1 MPVGA
6 CLRPGEASARLA
18 LLKSPE
24 LPREP
29 GASAVAGAAPPSVDR
44 NDLGFGSVVARQ
56 SRERLLNRDGSFNV
70 RREGLGFFQSLSLY
84 HSLLNMSWPRFLLVL
99 TGGFL
104 GVNLVFACIYFLAG
118 PDALSGLHWTTT
130 GSHFLGCFFFSVQ
143 TFATI
148 GYGSI
153 APAKLA
159 ANVLVVVEA
168 VTGMLLVAIGT
179 GISFA
184 RFARPRAR
192 ILFSERAII
201 APYRSPSGATSAFE
215 FRIANARK
223 NELTDVSARLLLAR
237 RRASGDR
244 EFLPLKLERDS
255 VLFFPLSWTIVHP
268 IDDSSPLR
276 GQTAD
281 DLAATRAEFLI
292 LLSGNDE
299 TFNQVVHAR
308 SSYEASELVWN
319 ARFQSLYNSPDADG
333 GISIDVGRLSAIE
346 RL

>member
-1 MPVGA
+1 VKSSGQHSDPAGSA
-6 CLRPGEASARLA
+6 RRSAAAAAAAAASAA
-18 LLKSPE
+18 
-24 LPREP
+24 
-29 GASAVAGAAPPSVDR
+29 ASAATPPVDR

-56 SRERLLNRDGSFNV
+56 SRDRLLNRDGSFNV

-104 GVNLVFACIYFLAG
+104 CVNLVFACIYFAAG

-168 VTGMLLVAIGT
+168 VTGMLLVALGT

-192 ILFSERAII
+192 ILFSDQAII
-201 APYRSPSGATSAFE
+201 APYRSPAGGTTAFE
-215 FRIANARK
+215 FRIANARQ
-223 NELTDVSARLLLAR
+223 NQLTDVSARVLLAR
-237 RRASGDR
+237 RRSGGDR
-244 EFLPLKLERDS
+244 EFLPLKLERES

-268 IDDSSPLR
+268 IDPGSPLF
-276 GQTAD
+276 GQTAED
-281 DLAATRAEFLI
+281 LLAAKAEFLI

-308 SSYEASELVWN
+308 SSYEAADLVWN
-319 ARFQSLYNSPDADG
+319 ARFQSLYNPPDEDG
-333 GISIDVGRLSAIE
+333 GISIDVGHLSYLE

>member
-1 MPVGA
+1 M
-6 CLRPGEASARLA
+6 
-18 LLKSPE
+18 KHT
-24 LPREP
+24 EP
-29 GASAVAGAAPPSVDR
+29 SYDPNLGAAAAATPANPLAPPVDR

-56 SRERLLNRDGSFNV
+56 SRDRLLNRDGSFNV

-104 GVNLVFACIYFLAG
+104 AVNFVFACIYFLAG

-130 GSHFLGCFFFSVQ
+130 GGHFLGCFFFSVQ

-159 ANVLVVVEA
+159 ANVLVVLEA
-168 VTGMLLVAIGT
+168 VTGMLLVALGT

-192 ILFSERAII
+192 ILFSAQAVV
-201 APYRSPSGATSAFE
+201 APYRSATAFE
-215 FRIANARK
+215 FRIANARQ

-237 RRASGDR
+237 RRTGGDR
-244 EFLPLKLERDS
+244 EFLPLKLERES

-268 IDDSSPLR
+268 IDESSPLW
-276 GQTAD
+276 GQTAE
-281 DLAATRAEFLI
+281 DLAAAKAEFLI

-308 SSYEASELVWN
+308 SSYEAAELVWN
-319 ARFQSLYNSPDADG
+319 ARFQSLYNPPDADV
-333 GISIDVGRLSAIE
+333 GISIDVARLSAIE